1 MPANGYPTARKPE
14 QRDIT
19 VNGGYFPLQ
28 EVILTG
34 MGNDLLEHL
43 SHKYELQFLVVYTR
57 LRTCCVDLCVSTRGK
72 SMKIFVFL
80 FPQFNFSAPKEEAYF
95 KMLSEDELLAC
106 RMKDTNLRYSF
117 FHTLFSK

>member
-1 MPANGYPTARKPE
+1 MEYPTARKPK

-34 MGNDLLEHL
+34 VGNELLTHL
-43 SHKYELQFLVVYTR
+43 THKYELQFRLVYTL
-57 LRTCCVDLCVSTRGK
+57 LRTCCFDLCVSTRGK

-95 KMLSEDELLAC
+95 KMLGEDELLAC
-106 RMKDTNLRYSF
+106 RMKDTHLRYSF
-117 FHTLFSK
+117 FLTLF

>member
-1 MPANGYPTARKPE
+1 
-14 QRDIT
+14 
-19 VNGGYFPLQ
+19 
-28 EVILTG
+28 
-34 MGNDLLEHL
+34 MGNDLLTHL
-43 SHKYELQFLVVYTR
+43 SNKYELQFLVVYTR

-117 FHTLFSK
+117 FSYTFLKLTPKVLGGRDVILHIHSLGGLIILLAFTL